1 MGKVT
6 GAGSGCECWAWGDAY
21 AGLGSPTL
29 AHLSCLH
36 ICVVTVLDEEA
47 DSVGEVFAFVNR
59 FQLMRIEENCFQA
72 RVRTFCLCCQR
83 QHIALVW
90 KVCNWY
96 RVVIVCCPSLFALVS
111 MPYEVATSCSIGLEG
126 L

>member
-59 FQLMRIEENCFQA
+59 FQLMRIEEICFLEEICFQA

-83 QHIALVW
+83 QHIALVR

-96 RVVIVCCPSLFALVS
+96 QSCNNLLFFIVCPHFYAL
-111 MPYEVATSCSIGLEG
+111 
-126 L
+126 

>member
-59 FQLMRIEENCFQA
+59 FQLMRIEEICFLEEIFLSS
-72 RVRTFCLCCQR
+72 TSS
-83 QHIALVW
+83 HILLVLPETAH
-90 KVCNWY
+90 C
-96 RVVIVCCPSLFALVS
+96 
-111 MPYEVATSCSIGLEG
+111 IGLEG